1 MTWGAI
7 AVGVGG
13 AVIGSMSDRG
23 GSQTNGGAGTQT
35 VNRDPWA
42 AAQPWLTSNLASGQT
57 LQNNYAAQPFSGL
70 QNQAYQNQSN
80 QSAYMRAAV
89 PSLLGQIQGQQV
101 GFDRNNPNARPNAFS
116 FDGLMSAANAGQ
128 QAAQAQQA
136 QQAAQAQQAQQS
148 QGLLGM
154 LTSGPS
160 AAPLNL
166 AANTPAAAAPPPA
179 PAAAP
184 SQFVQQSTTNDPN
197 IASFMAALGQKQTNG
212 SYGTFK
218 YGDMPV
224 PGTQQYYDM
233 KQYLA
238 YGGND
243 PKNLYGGGSMGLGN
257 LGGNA
262 GAASP
267 SGAPGTSADGT
278 Y

>member
-1 MTWGAI
+1 MTWGAVAGA
-7 AVGVGG
+7 AVGV
-13 AVIGSMSDRG
+13 VGSALTSKG
-23 GSQTNGGAGTQT
+23 GSSSNGGAGTQT
-35 VNRDPWA
+35 QTKEPWA
-42 AAQPWLTSNLASGQT
+42 AAQPWITSNLQQGQN
-57 LQNNYAAQPFSGL
+57 LQNAYTAQPFSGL
-70 QNQAYQNQSN
+70 QNQAYQNQAN
-80 QSAYMRAAV
+80 QSAYMHGLV
-89 PSLLGQIQGQQV
+89 PNLLGQISGQQV
-101 GFDRNNPNARPNAFS
+101 GFDRSNPNARPTAFN
-116 FDGLMSAANAGQ
+116 FGAADNAGQ
-128 QAAQAQQA
+128 QSASAAAAQAASQP
-136 QQAAQAQQAQQS
+136 
-148 QGLLGM
+148 QGLGLLNM
-154 LTSGPS
+154 
-160 AAPLNL
+160 APATLNL
-166 AANTPAAAAPPPA
+166 NANTPQVAPA
-179 PAAAP
+179 PAPAP

-197 IASFMAALGQKQTNG
+197 IAAFMAALGQKQNTG